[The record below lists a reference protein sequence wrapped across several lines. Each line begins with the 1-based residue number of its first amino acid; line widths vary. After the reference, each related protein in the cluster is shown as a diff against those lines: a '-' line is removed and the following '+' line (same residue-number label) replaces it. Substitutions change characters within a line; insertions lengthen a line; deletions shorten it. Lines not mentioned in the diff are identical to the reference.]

1 MKTKNDPYGLKCKI
15 NPKIFFQ
22 LRGSQKGGW
31 GGGSAIWEKFPK
43 NTVFFWKTPLRVT
56 ATFPLVTPRT
66 FGKIRKRNLQKTAQK
81 LVKKVMEK
89 WQKKIG
95 GNVKKSA
102 KQSVEKKGKNVGKN
116 FEKFFIF
123 IIIKNGEQNRQEIAT
138 TMVGKLAKKS
148 ISQHGFMHVCSEVC
162 M

>member
-1 MKTKNDPYGLKCKI
+1 MTP
-15 NPKIFFQ
+15 PPF
-22 LRGSQKGGW
+22 
-31 GGGSAIWEKFPK
+31 WEKFPK
-43 NTVFFWKTPLRVT
+43 NTVFFLEDPPKSYSNFSPGN
-56 ATFPLVTPRT
+56 PQN
-66 FGKIRKRNLQKTAQK
+66 IRKNQKKESAKNGTK
-81 LVKKVMEK
+81 IGEKMMEK

>member
-1 MKTKNDPYGLKCKI
+1 M
-15 NPKIFFQ
+15 
-22 LRGSQKGGW
+22 
-31 GGGSAIWEKFPK
+31 
-43 NTVFFWKTPLRVT
+43 
-56 ATFPLVTPRT
+56 
-66 FGKIRKRNLQKTAQK
+66 
-81 LVKKVMEK
+81 MEK
-89 WQKKIG
+89 WQKKVG